1 MVQEIPLHSMEPRP
15 TKGPREDARANRA
28 RILEAAQR
36 LFQERGV
43 AQVTMA
49 EVAQAAG
56 VGKGTLYRHFEHK
69 GALCRALLDAHFR
82 GHQDRV
88 LARLRAMAQEGTPVL
103 ERLRFF
109 LQESVTFIHEHVA
122 LLCEVQR
129 AYGISPA
136 EDAPMMQWLRLTL
149 AGLLRTGTRTG
160 EIDPDLDVALTA
172 DLLRAPLTAVYIRHL
187 YDRSGY
193 ELDAIVRGILRLVE
207 GLQPGKRGDQR
218 PFSAH

>member
-1 MVQEIPLHSMEPRP
+1 MAQEIPLHAMEPRSAR
-15 TKGPREDARANRA
+15 GPREDARANRA
-28 RILEAAQR
+28 RILAAAQQ
-36 LFQERGV
+36 LFEERGV

-49 EVAQAAG
+49 QVAQAAG

-82 GHQDRV
+82 AHQDAV
-88 LARLRAMAQEGTPVL
+88 LARLRALAQEGTPVL

-109 LQESVTFIHEHVA
+109 LQESVAFIHEHLA

-129 AYGISPA
+129 AYGISPV

-160 EIDPDLDVALTA
+160 EIDPALDVDLAA
-172 DLLRAPLTAVYIRHL
+172 DLLRAPLTAAYIRHL
-187 YDRSGY
+187 HERSGY
-193 ELDAIVRGILRLVE
+193 GLDAIAQGILRLVE
-207 GLQPGKRGDQR
+207 GLRPAARPGQR
-218 PFSAH
+218 LPSGG